1 MRMAEDEHRAGDGA
15 AIQRLDGGA
24 QAVEE
29 LQGWL
34 TKAAEPGEE
43 LKPRGVRWGECY
55 SR

>member
-1 MRMAEDEHRAGDGA
+1 MAEDEHRKGGRA

-29 LQGWL
+29 PQSWL
-34 TKAAEPGEE
+34 TKVAEPGEE
-43 LKPRGVRWGECY
+43 LKPRGDRWGECY